1 MEHLKVAMA
10 NPTLPTNAYPVLRVS
25 VEYFMRSIDLL
36 GQLQNDNL
44 IRGMIFIA
52 MWNANVGSLSALEN
66 VSKTSAVPDDDRLP
80 IGVRELS
87 RNLNLP
93 YETVRRHVHHLQH
106 ARQCMKVDGGFIV
119 PLSALRRR
127 QTTTIMRNFYVN
139 ATRLLRDLER
149 IGFVDSHGNIR
160 MLDRAIGDVLSDINF
175 TIVRL
180 LIAVLLR
187 ALKTTS
193 GFWEDNI
200 VTGLVFNAIWT
211 ANIKH
216 ITNTDMVSVRAIIPD
231 SERKPVSVLAVANS
245 LRVPYETTRRHAN
258 DLVRRGACVRVGSE
272 GLIVP
277 SEFHRG
283 AAAMTRAVYE
293 IAVDFIDS
301 LRRAGLNIDRL

>member
-1 MEHLKVAMA
+1 MENSKIAMA
-10 NPTLPTNAYPVLRVS
+10 NPTLPQNAYPVLRVS
-25 VEYFMRSIDLL
+25 VEHFMRSIDLL
-36 GQLQNDNL
+36 GQIQNDNL
-44 IRGMIFIA
+44 VRGMIFIA
-52 MWNANVGSLSALEN
+52 MWNANVGSFSAREN
-66 VSKTSAVPDDDRLP
+66 VNKTSTVPDEERLP

-93 YETVRRHVHHLQH
+93 YETVRRHVHYLQH

-127 QTTTIMRNFYVN
+127 QTAAVLRNFYVN
-139 ATRLLRDLER
+139 AIRLLKDLER
-149 IGFVDSHGNIR
+149 IGFVDSHGNVRI
-160 MLDRAIGDVLSDINF
+160 LDRAIDGELSDTNF

-187 ALKTTS
+187 ALKITS
-193 GFWEDNI
+193 GFWEDDI

-216 ITNTDMVSVRAIIPD
+216 ITNTELVSVRAVISD
-231 SERKPVSVLAVANS
+231 SDRKPVSVLAVANS

-277 SEFHRG
+277 AEFHRG
-283 AAAMTRAVYE
+283 AAAMTHAVYE
-293 IAVDFIDS
+293 IAVDFIDR
-301 LRRAGLNIDRL
+301 LKGAGLKIDRL